1 MQGLYHSI
9 AVAPT
14 EPPQATRS
22 APGRTFSALSTAEQE
37 SIDRYQR
44 AELALSDLP
53 SRARVF
59 VRRHL
64 AE

>member
-14 EPPQATRS
+14 EPPQSVRS
-22 APGRTFSALSTAEQE
+22 LRQDFSALSDSEQH
-37 SIDRYQR
+37 SIEQYRR
-44 AELALSDLP
+44 AELALSELP